1 MMKRI
6 AALGVVLFSL
16 LYGCEEKF
24 GYGEFKASDL
34 EYNDSTIIPSLKE
47 IGKRGIY
54 LRQIGGDWS
63 AKVASTD
70 AHWHYSE
77 SNQRSIKEPGNID
90 FVPMIKDTSDLA
102 ADDIEALYKMKVAG
116 ELRYMIGFNEPDN
129 PNKANM
135 SVSEAIT
142 LWQQLEQFGVPLS
155 SPLCADAEGAWMDA
169 FMTQAASSGLRIDFV
184 SVMWYE
190 AYDIQGFLDLIER
203 VHEKYGKPV
212 WITRFS
218 LVNARLNEVT
228 DFLENV
234 LPELDSRD
242 YVFRYAWESGE
253 VNTPTAFWD
262 TEGRLTNRG
271 KYYAEFNPNIYLSI
285 GRDDWIDIS
294 SLVNLVVD
302 GGFES
307 GTLDAWA
314 GYGTEVVAGEEAYN
328 GGFCGKA
335 AVTGWGSSINYASIA
350 VETPNTFYIS
360 FAARLESEV
369 TANAPEWYEGV
380 RMLVRDPD
388 DNNIKYAFSEY
399 ITATEW
405 TEYSFQVDLPEG
417 VTEIMLVCWRPA
429 KTPAF
434 LIDDLL
440 VAKIE

>member
-1 MMKRI
+1 MKKL
-6 AALGVVLFSL
+6 AALGVVLFIL
-16 LYGCEEKF
+16 FHGCEEKF
-24 GYGEFKASDL
+24 SSGDYNPSEL
-34 EYNDSTIIPSLKE
+34 EYNDTTSVTGLSE

-54 LRQIGGDWS
+54 LRQVGGDWS
-63 AKVASTD
+63 AKVSSTR

-77 SNQRSIKEPGNID
+77 ASNRSIKEPANID
-90 FVPMIKDTSDLA
+90 FVPMIKDTADMS
-102 ADDIEALYKMKVAG
+102 ADDFEKIEKMQDAG
-116 ELRYMIGFNEPDN
+116 ELRHIIAFNHPDSA
-129 PNKANM
+129 NKANLT
-135 SVSEAIT
+135 VSEAIN
-142 LWQQLEQFGVPLS
+142 LWPQLEQFGVPIS
-155 SPLCADAEGAWMDA
+155 SPLCADAEGPWIED
-169 FMTQAASSGLRIDFV
+169 FMAEAALAGLRVDYV
-184 SVMWYE
+184 SVMWYDE
-190 AYDIQGFLDLIER
+190 FDIEGFLSMVER
-203 VHEKYGKPV
+203 VYNKYNKPV

-218 LVNARLNEVT
+218 LVNARLSQVT
-228 DFLENV
+228 DFLETV

-242 YVFRYAWESGE
+242 YVYRYAWESGE

-262 TEGRLTNRG
+262 PEGNLTTRG
-271 KYYAEFNPNIYLSI
+271 QYYADLNPNMYLSI

-335 AVTGWGSSINYASIA
+335 AVTGWGSSINYPSVA
-350 VETPNTFYIS
+350 VETPNTYYIS

-369 TANAPEWYEGV
+369 TANAPEWYQGV

-388 DNNIKYAFSEY
+388 DNTIQYAFSPF
-399 ITATEW
+399 ITSPEW
-405 TEYSFQVDLPEG
+405 QEYSFQVDLPEG